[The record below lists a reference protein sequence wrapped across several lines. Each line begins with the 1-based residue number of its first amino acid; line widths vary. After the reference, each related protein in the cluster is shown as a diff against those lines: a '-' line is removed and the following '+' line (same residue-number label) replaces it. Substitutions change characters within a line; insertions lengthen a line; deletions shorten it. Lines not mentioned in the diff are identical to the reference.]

1 MSDGKKKARKV
12 TATLRK
18 ALAESLVSVI
28 SAGIAE
34 VIIRLIFG

>member
-18 ALAESLVSVI
+18 ALA
-28 SAGIAE
+28 AE